1 MLRGEAGDMTTH
13 DVITVRVRHV
23 GQPVM
28 DAPPRFVF
36 PADQRDE
43 MLARLRAAGLEPI
56 EGEG

>member
-1 MLRGEAGDMTTH
+1 MTTR

-23 GQPVM
+23 GLPAL

-36 PADQRDE
+36 PAARREE

>member
-1 MLRGEAGDMTTH
+1 MTTR

-36 PADQRDE
+36 PADKRDE
-43 MLARLRAAGLEPI
+43 MLTRLRAAGLEPI
-56 EGEG
+56 EDEG

>member
-1 MLRGEAGDMTTH
+1 MTAA
-13 DVITVRVRHV
+13 DIIAIAVRHV

-36 PADQRDE
+36 PADKRDE
-43 MLARLRAAGLEPI
+43 MLTRLRAAGLEPI